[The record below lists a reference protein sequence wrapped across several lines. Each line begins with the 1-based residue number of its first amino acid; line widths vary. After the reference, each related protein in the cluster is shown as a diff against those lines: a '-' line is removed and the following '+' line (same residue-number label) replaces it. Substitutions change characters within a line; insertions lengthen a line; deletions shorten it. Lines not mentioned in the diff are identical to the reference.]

1 MESIASFVVVAAV
14 LIFVGWPLFRPVA
27 PALEDTG
34 RVASPPERQKA
45 EAYAA
50 IKEAE
55 FDLRMGKLSESDFA
69 ELTQRYRQQALAAI
83 EQLRRV
89 ALLAA
94 AAGCKG
100 GPFPRV
106 RRHVWPGRATAVCS
120 RPCAFQPGKSTPPA
134 PRPSA
139 RDC

>member
-14 LIFVGWPLFRPVA
+14 LIFVGWPLFRPAA

-83 EQLRRV
+83 EQLTRSERP
-89 ALLAA
+89 
-94 AAGCKG
+94 K
-100 GPFPRV
+100 R
-106 RRHVWPGRATAVCS
+106 PGRKVS
-120 RPCAFQPGKSTPPA
+120 RAQGPRRSAYCPACGKALPA
-134 PRPSA
+134 RGNFCGQCGQDLQDLVA
-139 RDC
+139 